1 MSNIVAIVKSLV
13 GQVFA
18 ISVEG
23 LKRQIFEGERLLQGE
38 QVMAGLGGEV
48 TLQMANGELINLG
61 EGNTWQAGS
70 AEAEETDNASDAS
83 LEQALA
89 AGFDPTV
96 DLEAPAAGP
105 GATGGAG
112 GAAGGGHSFIL
123 LDETGL
129 QFDPTIGFPTEGL
142 NFANAA
148 SVELAGALDNGNT
161 ADTAD
166 SGTNTGTAG
175 NSGGNGAG
183 GETGQ
188 ANSAPNALADTFTL
202 DEDGS
207 VAIDVLG
214 NDTDLDGDTLSITQ
228 VDGQPISEGG
238 SVSVSNGSVT
248 LSGNQLVF
256 TPNTNYQ
263 GPANFTYTISDGA
276 LTSTATVSG
285 TINPV
290 ADLIAADDSASG
302 NEDSVINAS
311 VTGNDSTTSGGTLSY
326 ALASDVSNGSLT
338 LNADGSYSYTPNA
351 NFNGSDSFTYTVT
364 DAASGESRTQTVS
377 LTINPASPIN
387 NAPAANGTVAEQ
399 NDSDADAVNL
409 DVSSFFADIDGDAL
423 TYSASGL
430 PTGLSIDSATGI
442 ISGTLDNSASQG
454 GNSGAYSITVTA
466 TDPDGA
472 SVEQTFTWN
481 VANPAPVAANDTG
494 SADEDNTVTGDVLDN
509 DNDPDGDALSV
520 TQFVV
525 AGDPTTY
532 TAGQNASVEG
542 GTLVING
549 NGSYSFTPA
558 ANWNGTLPTVTY
570 SLSDGEGG
578 SDTATLIIT
587 VNPVNDAPNTNGT
600 VAEQNDIDADAVSLD
615 VSSFFADIDGDT
627 LTYSASGL
635 PAGLNIDSA
644 TGIISG
650 TLDNSAS
657 QGGNSGAYSITVTA
671 TDPDGAS
678 VEQTFT
684 WNVANPAPV
693 AANDTGSADEDNTV
707 TGDVL
712 DNDNDPDGDAL
723 SVTQF
728 VVAGDPTTYTA
739 GQNASV
745 EGGTLVINGNGSY
758 SFTPAANWN
767 GTLPTVTYSL
777 SDGEGGS
784 DTATLII
791 TVNPVND
798 APSISAPDFIA
809 AVEDISTPLTGISF
823 SDIDAAA
830 GDVVATL
837 TVASGMLSANSGAGV
852 LVSGAGDTL
861 SLTGSIADINAFIA
875 AAQVSYTG
883 AQDASGDVELTLS
896 LDDNGNTGSGG
907 AQIASTT
914 SVIQIAPVA
923 DAPIINLTLG
933 AVVETTTTIDTS
945 NAQSTD
951 QGFTI
956 SAFSVNGNP
965 GSISLNNSPLGFG
978 VAGGASGNNVELG
991 QNATGTERLN
1001 VVFDTAIASATVRF
1015 AWLSTVESAEYKLFD
1030 SNGLQIGGA
1039 IVNGVTDLIDPPITL
1054 TGTDNALISRIE
1066 FTAAAGVGNDYLI
1079 NSISYVTSSSYP
1091 LTISVTPTDID
1102 NSESISAVAV
1112 SIPSGATLSTGTFDP
1127 VEGTWSL
1134 PLVSDGSYVVSVD
1147 PATQAVTISGLEMTI
1162 PGSVSG
1168 TPNLI
1173 TTATIVDGSDSV
1185 NAIFGSAGNDLING
1199 SADDDILSGGLGND
1213 SLNGNTGA
1221 DTFLWRAGDTGN
1233 DVISDFNAAEG
1244 DRIDLSDLL
1253 QAENQSNILDYLRVD
1268 IATSTLEISTTGSLD
1283 VTGADVTIKLEN
1295 GGVAVDLSSYG
1306 ATSSDIVNSLIAGAD
1321 PLVKVDHT

>member
-1 MSNIVAIVKSLV
+1 M
-13 GQVFA
+13 
-18 ISVEG
+18 
-23 LKRQIFEGERLLQGE
+23 
-38 QVMAGLGGEV
+38 
-48 TLQMANGELINLG
+48 
-61 EGNTWQAGS
+61 
-70 AEAEETDNASDAS
+70 
-83 LEQALA
+83 
-89 AGFDPTV
+89 
-96 DLEAPAAGP
+96 
-105 GATGGAG
+105 
-112 GAAGGGHSFIL
+112 
-123 LDETGL
+123 
-129 QFDPTIGFPTEGL
+129 
-142 NFANAA
+142 
-148 SVELAGALDNGNT
+148 
-161 ADTAD
+161 
-166 SGTNTGTAG
+166 
-175 NSGGNGAG
+175 
-183 GETGQ
+183 
-188 ANSAPNALADTFTL
+188 
-202 DEDGS
+202 
-207 VAIDVLG
+207 
-214 NDTDLDGDTLSITQ
+214 
-228 VDGQPISEGG
+228 
-238 SVSVSNGSVT
+238 
-248 LSGNQLVF
+248 
-256 TPNTNYQ
+256 
-263 GPANFTYTISDGA
+263 
-276 LTSTATVSG
+276 
-285 TINPV
+285 
-290 ADLIAADDSASG
+290 
-302 NEDSVINAS
+302 
-311 VTGNDSTTSGGTLSY
+311 
-326 ALASDVSNGSLT
+326 SNGSLT
-338 LNADGSYSYTPNA
+338 FNPDGSYSYTPNA
-351 NFNGSDSFTYTVT
+351 NFNGNDSFTYTVT

-377 LTINPASPIN
+377 LTINPASPVN
-387 NAPAANGTVAEQ
+387 NAPTANGTVAEQ
-399 NDSDADAVNL
+399 NDNDADAVSL
-409 DVSSFFADIDGDAL
+409 DVSSFFADVDGDTL

-454 GNSGAYSITVTA
+454 GSNGAYSITVTA

-558 ANWNGTLPTVTY
+558 VNWNGTLPTVTY
-570 SLSDGEGG
+570 TLSDGEGG

-587 VNPVNDAPNTNGT
+587 INPVADLSAADDSASGDEDTVINASVTGNDSTTSGGTLSYALASGVSNGSLTFNPDGSYSYTPNANFNGNDSFTYTVTDAASGESRTQTVSLTINPASPVNNAPTANGT
-600 VAEQNDIDADAVSLD
+600 VAEQNDNDADAVSLD
-615 VSSFFADIDGDT
+615 VSSFFADVDGDT

-635 PAGLNIDSA
+635 PTGLSIDSA

-657 QGGNSGAYSITVTA
+657 QGGSNGAYSITVTA

-837 TVASGMLSANSGAGV
+837 TVASGTLSANSGAGV

-883 AQDASGDVELTLS
+883 AQDASGDVDLTLS

-933 AVVETTTTIDTS
+933 AVVETTTTIDSS

-1039 IVNGVTDLIDPPITL
+1039 IVSGVTDVIDPAITL
-1054 TGTDNALISRIE
+1054 TGTDGALISRIE

-1112 SIPSGATLSTGTFDP
+1112 SIPNGATFSVGEDNGD
-1127 VEGTWSL
+1127 GTWSL
-1134 PLVSDGSYVVSVD
+1134 PLVSDGSYVVAVD
-1147 PATQAVTISGLEMTI
+1147 PVTQAVTISGLEMTI

-1168 TPNLI
+1168 TPELI
-1173 TTATIVDGSDSV
+1173 TTATVVDGSDSV

-1199 SADDDILSGGLGND
+1199 SPDDDILSGGLGND
-1213 SLNGNTGA
+1213 SLNGGA
-1221 DTFLWRAGDTGN
+1221 DGDTFLWRAGDTGN
-1233 DVISDFNAAEG
+1233 DVIGDFNVAEG

-1268 IATSTLEISTTGSLD
+1268 MATSTLEISTTGQLNAGGS
-1283 VTGADVTIKLEN
+1283 ADATIKLEN

>member
-112 GAAGGGHSFIL
+112 GAAGGGHSFVL

-129 QFDPTIGFPTEGL
+129 QLDPTIGFPTEGL

-399 NDSDADAVNL
+399 NDSDADAV
-409 DVSSFFADIDGDAL
+409 
-423 TYSASGL
+423 
-430 PTGLSIDSATGI
+430 
-442 ISGTLDNSASQG
+442 
-454 GNSGAYSITVTA
+454 
-466 TDPDGA
+466 
-472 SVEQTFTWN
+472 
-481 VANPAPVAANDTG
+481 
-494 SADEDNTVTGDVLDN
+494 
-509 DNDPDGDALSV
+509 
-520 TQFVV
+520 
-525 AGDPTTY
+525 
-532 TAGQNASVEG
+532 
-542 GTLVING
+542 
-549 NGSYSFTPA
+549 
-558 ANWNGTLPTVTY
+558 
-570 SLSDGEGG
+570 
-578 SDTATLIIT
+578 
-587 VNPVNDAPNTNGT
+587 
-600 VAEQNDIDADAVSLD
+600 SLD

-712 DNDNDPDGDAL
+712 DNDNDPDGDDL

-837 TVASGMLSANSGAGV
+837 TVASGTLSANSGAGV

-1173 TTATIVDGSDSV
+1173 TTATVVDGSDSV